1 MRQDIEQII
10 NKTKIDE
17 TKLPEAMRIIDRAAS
32 IMEECDYDTDL
43 GAKKNSLYCKT
54 SCEN

>member
-1 MRQDIEQII
+1 MTFGYTNQNFMGSYEGAKIMRQDVEQII

-32 IMEECDYDTDL
+32 IMEE
-43 GAKKNSLYCKT
+43 
-54 SCEN
+54 